1 MLVAQDSD
9 TEQLIK
15 AFAEDL
21 YAILEGFIEETQ
33 DAKIVIGKIE
43 SEISQLKSD
52 LGYLNKV
59 IRDGNGQPPIMTR
72 IALLEKEVLDTKEE
86 LAKAEEAEETSKKI
100 RWEIFVA
107 AVPGLLALIASL
119 MGGL

>member
-1 MLVAQDSD
+1 MLVVQDSD

-43 SEISQLKSD
+43 SEISQLKND

-59 IRDGNGQPPIMTR
+59 IRDGNGQAPIMTR
-72 IALLEKEVLDTKEE
+72 IALLEKEVSDTKEE
-86 LAKAEEAEETSKKI
+86 LVKAEEAEENTKKM
-100 RWEIFVA
+100 RWDIFIA
-107 AVPGLLALIASL
+107 AVPGIMALIASL
-119 MGGL
+119 MGGI